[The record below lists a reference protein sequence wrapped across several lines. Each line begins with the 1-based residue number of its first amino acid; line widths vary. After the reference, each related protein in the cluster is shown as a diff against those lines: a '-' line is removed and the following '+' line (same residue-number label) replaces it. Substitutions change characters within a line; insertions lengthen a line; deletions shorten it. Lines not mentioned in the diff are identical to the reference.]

1 LHKGTVLITGGT
13 SGLGFEL
20 VKCFLREGYDVY
32 AFGRD
37 EKRLFDRGERLY
49 FLKVDFSDLSIVKR
63 SFQSLY
69 NNGIRFDIVINN
81 AGVLSPPEFNITG
94 DGLEYTFQVNFLS
107 HLLLNEMIIKE
118 IGNTESLTI
127 VSVTSPVYKYVKPDF
142 TIPDIIGY
150 RPFKSY
156 AESKLYL
163 LLIGEYL
170 QYKYPG
176 KDLKFIGFDPGT
188 FRSGIYRMQKNW
200 FHKMYLVASPFM
212 RNPSKV
218 ARILAEILLEQEL
231 VTGVVY
237 RRKNRYRTLDHIDRE
252 EIEKFMTICSGKI
265 ESIIN

>member
-1 LHKGTVLITGGT
+1 MQKGRVLITGGT

-20 VKCFLREGYDVY
+20 VKCFLREGFDVF

-49 FLKVDFSDLSIVKR
+49 FSKVDFSDLSDIKR
-63 SFQSLY
+63 SFQTLSD
-69 NNGIRFDIVINN
+69 NGIGFDIVINN
-81 AGVLSPPEFNITG
+81 AGVLSPPEFTMTG
-94 DGLEYTFQVNFLS
+94 NGLEYTFQVNFLS
-107 HLLLNEMIIKE
+107 HLLLNEMIIREK
-118 IGNTESLTI
+118 GNDEPLTI
-127 VSVTSPVYKYVKPDF
+127 VSVTSPVYRYFKPDF
-142 TIPDIIGY
+142 KIPDIIGY

-163 LLIGEYL
+163 LMIGEYL
-170 QYKYPG
+170 LNKYPG

-200 FHKMYLVASPFM
+200 FKKMYLVASPFM

-237 RRKNRYRTLDHIDRE
+237 RRKNRHRTLDHIDKE
-252 EIEKFMTICSGKI
+252 EIEKFMAICFDKI
-265 ESIIN
+265 ESFIN